1 MIDLHCHI
9 LPAVDDGAVDLDAA
23 LAICRLAAD
32 DGCTAMVATPHLR
45 HELWPNDD
53 RGHLERLWR
62 RLRDLARGIIDVH
75 LGGEIAVNSESCSEM
90 NSLPGGGLL
99 PLAGSRYLLLE
110 FHTRGIGPDPEEL
123 IHELVVEGWC
133 PVIAHPERT
142 PWLAS
147 DPGYMTALLD
157 LGALAQVTAM
167 SVINPQARFAFDACS
182 RMLDA
187 GMVHF
192 VASDAHDTRNRPPGL
207 SQAYQRVADTLGEP
221 VARELFITNPRAV
234 LENRSLDVPARPSAM
249 SDPGPGSPV
258 APTEPPDGSRRQKVT
273 ALLSRLR

>member
-45 HELWPNDD
+45 HELWHNDD
-53 RGHLERLWR
+53 RGHLEGLWR
-62 RLRDLARGIIDVH
+62 RLRDLASGIIDVY
-75 LGGEIAVNSESCSEM
+75 LGGEIAVNSGSCSEM
-90 NSLPGGGLL
+90 HRLPGGDLL

-123 IHELVVEGWC
+123 IHELIVEGWC
-133 PVIAHPERT
+133 PVIAHPERI

-147 DPGYMTALLD
+147 DPGYMTALLE

-167 SVINPQARFAFDACS
+167 SVINPAAHYSFDACS

-192 VASDAHDTRNRPPGL
+192 VASDAHDIRNRPPGL
-207 SQAYQRVADTLGEP
+207 SQAYQHVARTLGEP

-234 LENRSLDVPARPSAM
+234 LENRSLDLPSRPVAA
-249 SDPGPGSPV
+249 SDPEPGSPT
-258 APTEPPDGSRRQKVT
+258 ALNDGGRRQKVS